1 MATLGLKEMG
11 MEVGTISLDMT
22 PKSKHFKS
30 NNKKFLEKINVQKII
45 YCSKNMKSQF
55 SFDLQRPLVNVN

>member
-1 MATLGLKEMG
+1 
-11 MEVGTISLDMT
+11 MEVGTISLDMI
-22 PKSKHFKS
+22 PKSKQRQFAHSKS
-30 NNKKFLEKINVQKII
+30 NNKKFLEKKCSKII

>member
-1 MATLGLKEMG
+1 

-22 PKSKHFKS
+22 PKSKYFKS

>member
-1 MATLGLKEMG
+1 MVQSL
-11 MEVGTISLDMT
+11 EVNNDSL
-22 PKSKHFKS
+22 HIS